1 MKKIKKLA
9 IITPH
14 FWPENFVIND
24 ISKYFSELGIKVTVI
39 TGLPNYPD
47 GYIFPK
53 YQNIKKLSI
62 SRLNKIKVL
71 RFPIIPRKKGN
82 TIQLAINYLS
92 FVFNG
97 VFFLRNYKNLDF
109 DHIFVFGTTP
119 LTTALLGIYLK
130 KNLNLSFLYGYKI
143 YGLTISDHQDILK
156 IIF

>member
-24 ISKYFSELGIKVTVI
+24 IAKYFSKLGIKVTVI

-47 GYIFPK
+47 GYVFPK

-62 SRLNKIKVL
+62 SHLNKIKVL
-71 RFPIIPRKKGN
+71 RFPIIPRKNGN

-92 FVFNG
+92 FVFN
-97 VFFLRNYKNLDF
+97 
-109 DHIFVFGTTP
+109 
-119 LTTALLGIYLK
+119 
-130 KNLNLSFLYGYKI
+130 SFR
-143 YGLTISDHQDILK
+143 
-156 IIF
+156 